1 MALHRFQKGE
11 LGHWLRTVADNAQPG
26 AAQAEIPADIAQAL
40 QTLRCIEADDDG
52 RWRIT
57 DKACWPCAWKARRHP
72 SALRRRIGAGRS
84 IPRILRMF
92 SRKDAMLRPLCAR
105 LRDMRESPEMESA
118 ISRSVA
124 VSPRARRR

>member
-11 LGHWLRTVADNAQPG
+11 LGHWLRTVADNARPG

-57 DKACWPCAWKARRHP
+57 DKGLL
-72 SALRRRIGAGRS
+72 ALRMEEPGA
-84 IPRILRMF
+84 IHLR
-92 SRKDAMLRPLCAR
+92 
-105 LRDMRESPEMESA
+105 
-118 ISRSVA
+118 
-124 VSPRARRR
+124 

>member
-1 MALHRFQKGE
+1 MRSRAPRRQ
-11 LGHWLRTVADNAQPG
+11 
-26 AAQAEIPADIAQAL
+26 IPADIAQAL

-57 DKACWPCAWKARRHP
+57 DKGLLALRMERARRHP

-84 IPRILRMF
+84 IPKNLANVF
-92 SRKDAMLRPLCAR
+92 RKDAMLRPLCAR

-124 VSPRARRR
+124 VSPRAAPVR

>member
-11 LGHWLRTVADNAQPG
+11 LGHWLRTIADNAQPG

-57 DKACWPCAWKARRHP
+57 DRPAGPAHGRARRHP
-72 SALRRRIGAGRS
+72 SALTRAS
-84 IPRILRMF
+84 ACAEIPKNLANVF
-92 SRKDAMLRPLCAR
+92 PEGGKVAAFAR
-105 LRDMRESPEMESA
+105 ARGMRESPEME
-118 ISRSVA
+118 
-124 VSPRARRR
+124 

>member
-84 IPRILRMF
+84 IPKNLANVFQEGRNAAAF
-92 SRKDAMLRPLCAR
+92 VCAPAR
-105 LRDMRESPEMESA
+105 HA
-118 ISRSVA
+118 GIS
-124 VSPRARRR
+124 